1 MIGRR
6 SLIAR
11 VALLGTLGVLAFPGE
26 GLALRPTFVI
36 SLTPTGPSP
45 SVLTI
50 PAGVGPV
57 SFSNTDTATHTI
69 AFANGSCSAEVAP
82 GTTSICGVSQY
93 VGDYAYTV
101 DGTAQASVTVTPEWR
116 AVTLKAKRHGF
127 RRDSK
132 VRLYGRLAIANL
144 SPPSLY
150 GPRMPVTIFERPP
163 GHHLWYRLAVVM
175 AKPLK
180 RPHLPAH
187 SVWQL
192 WVRPRRGTTY
202 LVAANSQPTGGQYWQ
217 NALSRPFGV
226 YMRHRR

>member
-50 PAGVGPV
+50 PAGLGPV
-57 SFSNTDTATHTI
+57 SFSNTDTAAHTI

-82 GTTSICGVSQY
+82 GMTSSCGVLQY

-101 DGTAQASVTVTPEWR
+101 DGTAQASISVTPEWR
-116 AVTLKAKRHGF
+116 GVTLRAKRHG
-127 RRDSK
+127 
-132 VRLYGRLAIANL
+132 
-144 SPPSLY
+144 
-150 GPRMPVTIFERPP
+150 
-163 GHHLWYRLAVVM
+163 
-175 AKPLK
+175 
-180 RPHLPAH
+180 
-187 SVWQL
+187 
-192 WVRPRRGTTY
+192 
-202 LVAANSQPTGGQYWQ
+202 
-217 NALSRPFGV
+217 
-226 YMRHRR
+226 